1 MSHSLVIT
9 EPLFIKK
16 KTIKSKNLTKPV
28 KSSKVKKTKSKK
40 QIKTDVYI
48 HIKPGVQT
56 DKYSVGVKFK
66 TPTMTWV
73 EYWKPSDVDR
83 MYPKQC
89 WYRYIKLRENQLSLT
104 VINDKTF
111 QMRTDIN
118 TLQKKIE
125 TILDDRTYENAY
137 YINQEDMY
145 KNHDEDDYEESDEYD
160 DGYDDYDDYNDD
172 DNFDIEEF

>member
-16 KTIKSKNLTKPV
+16 KIIEPKKLTKPV
-28 KSSKVKKTKSKK
+28 ESPKVIKKKNFQK
-40 QIKTDVYI
+40 QLKTDIYI
-48 HIKPGVQT
+48 CLKPGVQT
-56 DKYSVGVKFK
+56 DTYSVGVKFK
-66 TPTMTWV
+66 TPNVSWI
-73 EYWKPSDVDR
+73 EYWKPADVDR

-89 WYRYIKLRENQLSLT
+89 WYRYIKLREKQLKLT
-104 VINDKTF
+104 VNCKKTY
-111 QMRTDIN
+111 QMHTDII
-118 TLQKKIE
+118 TLQKKLE

-145 KNHDEDDYEESDEYD
+145 KNYDNDDCDKSTDFD
-160 DGYDDYDDYNDD
+160 DDYDDYGDDDD